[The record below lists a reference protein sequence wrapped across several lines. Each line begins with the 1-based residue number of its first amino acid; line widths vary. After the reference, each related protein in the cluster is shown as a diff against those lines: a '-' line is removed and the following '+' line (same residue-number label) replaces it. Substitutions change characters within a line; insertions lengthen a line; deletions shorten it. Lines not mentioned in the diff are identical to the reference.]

1 MCWFLSELSWW
12 QSSAWPKVTLKNGIG
27 DSRGTECSER
37 AIQWW
42 TRKETSIHYWY
53 LCQWQRENVECW
65 EFAAFEVK
73 LERNSPEMSPLSI
86 LSPCHLC
93 YLRWDLIS
101 YEMLMNPSVLV
112 SIVWWHGY
120 KTSVPSLTGLDLWAT
135 WQAACT
141 CLFCLWLTLPLGQGS
156 APRLRPGENML
167 INKVASYW
175 LSVISTVF
183 SSIPFPLL
191 IISSSLEVESQANMY
206 LRQCSHCGP

>member
-120 KTSVPSLTGLDLWAT
+120 KTNVPSLTRLVGNMAWSLH
-135 WQAACT
+135 
-141 CLFCLWLTLPLGQGS
+141 LFVLPRWKHGALALPS
-156 APRLRPGENML
+156 EH
-167 INKVASYW
+167 V
-175 LSVISTVF
+175 STRVQHHGC
-183 SSIPFPLL
+183 SSGKI
-191 IISSSLEVESQANMY
+191 
-206 LRQCSHCGP
+206 C